1 MADRRVRGWALAD
14 RPPGSP
20 PTPPLRPLGAT
31 LDLREDAPARH
42 RQTRGVPREPDARL
56 AAYRDRP
63 LHPTRHH
70 DGRPRLID
78 VTATDPDE
86 GQAVEDEAPPRP
98 TTAQVGD
105 PTAGDPTTAVPG
117 SGPAADEDAAV
128 EDAAVEDAPRRT
140 TTATHR
146 VERRRFYVGDLVVRR
161 FRLWSVLKVALASF
175 VCLFAVLLLAGVL
188 LWHLASRE
196 GWVTGWTGFLVD
208 IGFTDADVDGTTLF
222 RASVTAAGIL
232 VATATLL
239 TVAAACTYNQISG
252 LVGGVEMTFGPRRR
266 RGRERRRPLR

>member
-1 MADRRVRGWALAD
+1 
-14 RPPGSP
+14 
-20 PTPPLRPLGAT
+20 
-31 LDLREDAPARH
+31 
-42 RQTRGVPREPDARL
+42 VPREPDARL

-78 VTATDPDE
+78 VTGIDPEEATEPVVQVAPATDERRSPSGRADPLPAE
-86 GQAVEDEAPPRP
+86 PLVGAARSAAPIMSTAEAG
-98 TTAQVGD
+98 T
-105 PTAGDPTTAVPG
+105 
-117 SGPAADEDAAV
+117 S
-128 EDAAVEDAPRRT
+128 
-140 TTATHR
+140 ATPR

-161 FRLWSVLKVALASF
+161 FRLRSVLKVALAF
-175 VCLFAVLLLAGVL
+175 YLCLFAVLLLAGAI

-208 IGFTDADVDGTTLF
+208 VGFTDADVDGTTLA
-222 RASVTAAGIL
+222 RASATAGGILTATAA
-232 VATATLL
+232 LL
-239 TVAAACTYNQISG
+239 TVAAASFYNQISG

>member
-1 MADRRVRGWALAD
+1 MADAT
-14 RPPGSP
+14 PTS
-20 PTPPLRPLGAT
+20 PTPPTTRPLLPLGST
-31 LDLREDAPARH
+31 VDLREDAPARH
-42 RQTRGVPREPDARL
+42 RQTRGVPREPDVRL

-86 GQAVEDEAPPRP
+86 QRAVEDLSAPPRSAP
-98 TTAQVGD
+98 APHRDPATPVDGPDGTT
-105 PTAGDPTTAVPG
+105 T
-117 SGPAADEDAAV
+117 EDAAPAT
-128 EDAAVEDAPRRT
+128 AA
-140 TTATHR
+140 TAAAAR

-175 VCLFAVLLLAGVL
+175 VCLFAVLLLAGVI

-208 IGFTDADVDGTTLF
+208 IGFTDAAVDGTTLF
-222 RASVTAAGIL
+222 RASATAAGIL
-232 VATATLL
+232 VATATFL